1 MERVSLSGENRQVI
15 ITSGSRMGDIT
26 LDIRN
31 QKIYWSISDK
41 IESSNVNGTGRSTV
55 RSILAR
61 PYPQQGISYFSGAI
75 YYTNFYS
82 IKYAAINGTGGETV
96 LLSIPTVNI
105 YGLDVFDLSNQ
116 PLPGE
121 LNFITACV
129 SS

>member
-1 MERVSLSGENRQVI
+1 
-15 ITSGSRMGDIT
+15 MGDIT

-75 YYTNFYS
+75 YYTNYYS

-96 LLSIPTVNI
+96 LLSIPTANI

-121 LNFITACV
+121 LNFFILNLSVVTLKQYAVYVNSYQCGY
-129 SS
+129 

>member
-1 MERVSLSGENRQVI
+1 
-15 ITSGSRMGDIT
+15 MGDIT

-61 PYPQQGISYFSGAI
+61 PYPQQGISYFNGAI
-75 YYTNFYS
+75 YYTNYYT

-96 LLSIPTVNI
+96 LLSLPTADI

-121 LNFITACV
+121 FKFYNCMCIILNLNVVTLKQYTV
-129 SS
+129 YVNS

>member
-1 MERVSLSGENRQVI
+1 
-15 ITSGSRMGDIT
+15 MGDIT

-61 PYPQQGISYFSGAI
+61 PYPQQGISYFSGAL
-75 YYTNFYS
+75 YYTNYYS

-96 LLSIPTVNI
+96 LLSIPTANI

-121 LNFITACV
+121 LNFFNFFIFYFYFYYYFYLKSQCRYT
-129 SS
+129 